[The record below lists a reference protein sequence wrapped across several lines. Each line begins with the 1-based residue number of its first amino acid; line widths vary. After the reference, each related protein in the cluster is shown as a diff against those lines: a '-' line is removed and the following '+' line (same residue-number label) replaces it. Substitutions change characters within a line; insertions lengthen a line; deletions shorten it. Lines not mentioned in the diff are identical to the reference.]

1 MPMKIYKS
9 KIDKA
14 LLFPI
19 ILVISVLCFMMLY
32 AGSWSGLVIVL
43 LVALLVGDIFLR
55 TRYKVEDLQL
65 KVNCSFIVNTAVDIN
80 SISKI
85 QRSTSFLS
93 SPATSFDRIEIIY
106 NKFESLIISPAD
118 KQSFS
123 QLFNFSRASLF
134 HYHLLF

>member
-118 KQSFS
+118 KQSFVETLK
-123 QLFNFSRASLF
+123 QINPKIEIKLD
-134 HYHLLF
+134 

>member
-1 MPMKIYKS
+1 MKIYKS
-9 KIDKA
+9 KVDKA

-43 LVALLVGDIFLR
+43 LVALLVADIFLR
-55 TRYKVEDLQL
+55 TQYKVEDLQL
-65 KVNCSFIVNTAVDIN
+65 KVNCSFFVNTTVDIN

-118 KQSFS
+118 KQSFVETLK
-123 QLFNFSRASLF
+123 QINPKIEIKLD
-134 HYHLLF
+134 

>member
-1 MPMKIYKS
+1 MKIYKS
-9 KIDKA
+9 KVDKA

-19 ILVISVLCFMMLY
+19 ILVISVLCFMMVF
-32 AGSWSGLVIVL
+32 AASWSGLAIVL
-43 LVALLVGDIFLR
+43 LVALLVADIFLR

-65 KVNCSFIVNTAVDIN
+65 KVNCSFLVNTTVDIT

-106 NKFESLIISPAD
+106 NKFESLIISPVD
-118 KQSFS
+118 KLSFVE
-123 QLFNFSRASLF
+123 SLKQINPRIEIK
-134 HYHLLF
+134 LD